1 MNYNEEIKRKF
12 IFKLS
17 EELNLNYY
25 NQVKVDEII
34 TNILMEYKVDKVCTE
49 LTVSDIPE
57 KITMYLQAKRLE
69 GINENTLQNY
79 FYLLRK
85 LSAKTHKQVKDIN
98 LNDLRAFIYEEC
110 KGNKESTINSK
121 VIYLQNFFK
130 WLVDEEIIDKDPSR
144 KLLQIKVPKRLRH
157 ALSIEEIEKLRI
169 ACADKRERAL
179 IELLF
184 STGCRLSEL
193 VQINKYDLNYYNN
206 SISVIG
212 KGNKE
217 RIIFFNDKTKV
228 HLQNYLNSRTDE
240 CEALFV
246 TSKRPIK
253 RLENRGVQDALKKIA
268 KRANLDKSIYPHI
281 FRHSFATHGLQ
292 NGASIVTIQNLLGHS
307 SITTTERYTETS
319 LNNIKHEY
327 NQSINL

>member
-1 MNYNEEIKRKF
+1 MNNNEEFKRSLIIKL
-12 IFKLS
+12 I
-17 EELNLNYY
+17 ENMNIDY
-25 NQVKVDEII
+25 NQQIKVDEIV
-34 TNILMEYKVDKVCTE
+34 TNLLQEYTVNKISLE
-49 LTVSDIPE
+49 LTISDIPQ

-69 GINENTLQNY
+69 GVNENTLQNY

-98 LNDLRAFIYEEC
+98 LNDLRSFIYEEC

-144 KLLQIKVPKRLRH
+144 KLPQLKVPKRLRH
-157 ALSIEEIEKLRI
+157 ALSIEEIERLRI
-169 ACADKRERAL
+169 ACVDTRERAL

-193 VQINKYDLNYYNN
+193 VQINKQDLNYINN
-206 SISVIG
+206 SINVIG

-217 RIIFFNDKTKV
+217 RTIFFNDKTKV
-228 HLQNYLNSRTDE
+228 HLENYLNSRKDY
-240 CEALFV
+240 CDALFV

-253 RLENRGVQDALKKIA
+253 RLEKRGVQDALKKIA
-268 KRANLDKSIYPHI
+268 KRAKLDKSVFPHL